1 MKNFFLV
8 LFMYLLKKVYLDYE
22 AIQLKFSE
30 NYFFLP
36 LNFPNNNNKTS
47 YVFST
52 FLPKSFFPS
61 SNCTKCIKFQIN
73 ETEFDNVHKNVSIPY
88 YFYNFTGRLFKGNY
102 STDKYSSLNQEFLAF
117 DNLSYEQNYSGYGR
131 YSLSYLNYNF
141 NTSKKLF
148 AIKFNM
154 DNAELHLGD
163 YDRSRDLKDLKV
175 FNIVT
180 VYKYE
185 NYTETIIRE
194 NKSPNNFF
202 RNNLLEEEDDKKIY
216 KENITYEVDKSIWFM
231 SFPKLKIR
239 KEEDEEVDY
248 PLENYKLTL
257 DMSCSQFYIPK
268 NFFIKNVQKIFP
280 KEAKC
285 QMARSGYFSCQCDE
299 DFKTKFGNFKFIS
312 EKGVEFMVNVTDY
325 MTYQSSIS
333 GSRCNVHLV
342 INYENDLFI
351 AGITVM
357 NNYYNIFDI
366 ENKTFSILPRED
378 ENIKQTGKFIL
389 LFFIVLISAF
399 VILFGGYYFY
409 NKLVI
414 NNPTGLIQENNN
426 NANENNIRQINNNI
440 QRENEFQ
447 PNNEDQEN
455 IRNIGNYF

>member
-1 MKNFFLV
+1 MKNSFLV

-22 AIQLKFSE
+22 TIQLQFVQ
-30 NYFFLP
+30 NYFFFP

-47 YVFST
+47 YIFST
-52 FLPKSFFPS
+52 ILPKSFFPS
-61 SNCTKCIKFQIN
+61 LKCTKCIEFKIN
-73 ETEFDNVHKNVSIPY
+73 ETKFDNVNKNASIPY
-88 YFYNFTGRLFKGNY
+88 YYYNFTGRLFKGNY
-102 STDKYSSLNQEFLAF
+102 STDNYSSLNQEFLAF

-141 NTSKKLF
+141 TTSKKLF
-148 AIKFNM
+148 AIKFNP

-180 VYKYE
+180 EYKYE
-185 NYTETIIRE
+185 EYNETIIRE
-194 NKSPNNFF
+194 NKSQNNFIG
-202 RNNLLEEEDDKKIY
+202 NNLLEEEDDKEIY
-216 KENITYEVDKSIWFM
+216 EENLTYEVDKSIWYM

-239 KEEDEEVDY
+239 KEKDEEVDY

-257 DMSCSQFYIPK
+257 DMSNSFFYIPK

-285 QMARSGYFSCQCDE
+285 QMTRNGYFSCQCDE
-299 DFKTKFGNFKFIS
+299 DYKTKFGNFIFIS
-312 EKGVEFMVNVTDY
+312 ETGVEFLVNVTDY

-333 GSRCNVHLV
+333 GSRCNVYLV

-351 AGITVM
+351 GGITVM
-357 NNYYNIFDI
+357 NNYYNIFNI
-366 ENKTFSILPRED
+366 ENKTFSILPKED

-389 LFFIVLISAF
+389 LFFIVLVSAF
-399 VILFGGYYFY
+399 IILFGGYYFY

-440 QRENEFQ
+440 ERQNEFQ
-447 PNNEDQEN
+447 HNNEDQGN
-455 IRNIGNYF
+455 LGNNGNYF